1 MALARIG
8 TVCVVMFTTVD
19 SLTQEFSVNHPS
31 RNVRN
36 VIYFFLILNLLGLER
51 TASVRVAH
59 SFPVWYMI

>member
-1 MALARIG
+1 MIQGREMALARIG

-36 VIYFFLILNLLGLER
+36 VIYIFFFK
-51 TASVRVAH
+51 S
-59 SFPVWYMI
+59 

>member
-36 VIYFFLILNLLGLER
+36 VIYIFFNLEFIRSGKNCFCPGG
-51 TASVRVAH
+51 S
-59 SFPVWYMI
+59 